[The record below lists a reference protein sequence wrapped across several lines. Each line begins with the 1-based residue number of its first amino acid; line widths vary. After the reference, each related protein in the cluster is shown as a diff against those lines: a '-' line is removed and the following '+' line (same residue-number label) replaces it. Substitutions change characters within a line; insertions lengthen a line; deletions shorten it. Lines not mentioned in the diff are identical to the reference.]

1 MARYFV
7 RLAAVAAVAA
17 IAIPVG
23 TASAGGGLL
32 GGGLLGGLTKTL
44 IGGGCGSSIQP
55 FAQFGDNGSYYFAPN
70 GGFEQG
76 TTGWTFAGGATVRAG
91 NESFAVNSSADR
103 YSAVIPAGG
112 SVSTNLCYG
121 LLYPN
126 LRFFVADADGGQ
138 ATVHVR
144 IVAHSLLGVLSA
156 FDGGT
161 FQVSGG
167 WQPSPRLSTLLSAI
181 AAPLGT
187 KTLTLQI
194 SVEGG
199 TVQVDDLYVDPIV
212 RVA

>member
-1 MARYFV
+1 MARSLV
-7 RLAAVAAVAA
+7 RLAVVAAVAA

-32 GGGLLGGLTKTL
+32 GGLTTSLL
-44 IGGGCGSSIQP
+44 GGGCGPSVQP

-91 NESFAVNSSADR
+91 NESFAVHSANDG
-103 YSAVIPAGG
+103 YSAVVPSGG
-112 SVSTNLCYG
+112 SLSTNLCYG

-144 IVAHSLLGVLSA
+144 VIAHSLLGVLSV

-167 WQPSPRLSTLLSAI
+167 WQPSPQLSTLLSAL

-187 KTLTLQI
+187 KNLTLQI

>member
-1 MARYFV
+1 VARYLI
-7 RLAAVAAVAA
+7 RLAVVAAVAA

-32 GGGLLGGLTKTL
+32 GGLTTSLL
-44 IGGGCGSSIQP
+44 GGGCGTDTQP
-55 FAQFGDNGSYYFAPN
+55 FAQFGDLGSYYFAPN

-76 TTGWTFAGGATVRAG
+76 STGWTLAGGAAVVPGSETYAVHSAG
-91 NESFAVNSSADR
+91 DG
-103 YSAVIPAGG
+103 YSAAIPAGG

-126 LRFFVADADGGQ
+126 LRFFVADTDGGT

-144 IVAHSLLGVLSA
+144 IVAHSLLGILSV

-167 WQPSPRLSTLLSAI
+167 WQPSPRLSTLLSAL

-187 KTLTLQI
+187 KSLTLQI
-194 SVEGG
+194 SVDGG
-199 TVQVDDLYVDPIV
+199 SVQVDDLFVDPLMHDS
-212 RVA
+212 